1 MSGISRRD
9 LLASSAIAAAA
20 APSGWHAALAAAPA
34 SSTQASGFYRYR
46 VGDYE
51 MTAINDGVWLRT
63 IDDKFVSNVPYQ
75 DVQKALADS
84 FQPVDKLPIPFTSLV
99 VNTGSKLVL
108 IDAGTGGQL
117 TQLAPQSGTWDANFA
132 AAGFDPK
139 NVDTI
144 LISHFHQDHI
154 NGLKSKD
161 GALRFPNAEIRV
173 SSPEWAFWMDDAQL
187 SAAPESIRPVFLNA
201 RRIFA
206 DIAKDVKRFEPGDE
220 VAPGIRS
227 IAAYGHT
234 PGHVAFAI
242 TSGDASMLALSDT
255 SHNPWLFV
263 RHPEWQAIV
272 DTDAALAAETRKK
285 MLDRAAADRML
296 VQGYHFPFPASGHIR
311 QTATGYDLIPV
322 MWQASL

>member
-34 SSTQASGFYRYR
+34 SGRQASGFYRYR

-154 NGLKSKD
+154 NGLRQGRRVALPQRRNSCLGTSAFD
-161 GALRFPNAEIRV
+161 GRCPAER
-173 SSPEWAFWMDDAQL
+173 
-187 SAAPESIRPVFLNA
+187 RA
-201 RRIFA
+201 RRHGRCSSTRRDLA
-206 DIAKDVKRFEPGDE
+206 DITKDVKRFEPGDE
-220 VAPGIRS
+220 VAPASGRLPLTV
-227 IAAYGHT
+227 T
-234 PGHVAFAI
+234 PGPRRFCDYVGRCDACAQRYVAQSMAVRATSECRRSSIPTLRRRRNAQEDADRAPPTACWHKAI
-242 TSGDASMLALSDT
+242 FPVSASVTSGGR
-255 SHNPWLFV
+255 PRV
-263 RHPEWQAIV
+263 R
-272 DTDAALAAETRKK
+272 
-285 MLDRAAADRML
+285 
-296 VQGYHFPFPASGHIR
+296 
-311 QTATGYDLIPV
+311 LIPV